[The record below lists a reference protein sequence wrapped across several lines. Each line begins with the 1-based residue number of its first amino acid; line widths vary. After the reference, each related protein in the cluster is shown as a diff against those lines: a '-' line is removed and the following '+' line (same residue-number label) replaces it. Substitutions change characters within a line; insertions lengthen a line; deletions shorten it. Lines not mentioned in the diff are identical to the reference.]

1 MVEEKSSEKYAGLAD
16 KRAYLQVIGCL
27 ILDPARVEDVDRPL
41 DPSDFATESFYKY
54 LYISI
59 FNLYQ
64 QGVEKIDECT
74 IDSYLS
80 SFPEQYKVF
89 QTNKGLE
96 WVSSAMSMCAPENY
110 DYWYH
115 RVRKFG
121 LLRYYESKGFDTRSI
136 FDGNKVDASEE
147 NLKFDNLTESDIVDF
162 VESGLVVEAK
172 NRYCNSYSVV
182 NAQAGDGMKQMIEDL
197 MEVPDY
203 GYSLTSMALNT
214 AARGGR
220 LGKLYLFS
228 AGTGT
233 GKTRNYL
240 MNSCTL
246 AVPYTY
252 DMDKKE
258 FVYTG
263 QDVPTLY
270 LGSEGSIEEFQS
282 VLLACVSKV
291 PEDHILMG
299 KYDKGE
305 LERVKKAE
313 EYISASPLYLVYCDE
328 FTIGDIENI
337 IKRYVIQKD
346 VKVAIF
352 DYIQSTAKMMADV
365 TSKARVKLQEY
376 QILVQFASRL
386 KALAEK
392 LNILI
397 ISGSQLRPDAKDA
410 RIKDETV
417 LAGSKGMAQ
426 KCDVGCVWSRPTPSE
441 KQKIE
446 KLVKHMIGCPE
457 VNFLTW
463 IYKLRRGRLVSIII
477 HQNLNLGNMQLKD
490 LFVTDFD
497 FNLINIDFTKI
508 EQMDKVVEEKSRK
521 LELDKLEDIDIK
533 EQKTEE
539 DDEVPNRNFNW

>member
-1 MVEEKSSEKYAGLAD
+1 
-16 KRAYLQVIGCL
+16 
-27 ILDPARVEDVDRPL
+27 
-41 DPSDFATESFYKY
+41 
-54 LYISI
+54 
-59 FNLYQ
+59 
-64 QGVEKIDECT
+64 
-74 IDSYLS
+74 
-80 SFPEQYKVF
+80 
-89 QTNKGLE
+89 
-96 WVSSAMSMCAPENY
+96 
-110 DYWYH
+110 
-115 RVRKFG
+115 
-121 LLRYYESKGFDTRSI
+121 
-136 FDGNKVDASEE
+136 
-147 NLKFDNLTESDIVDF
+147 
-162 VESGLVVEAK
+162 
-172 NRYCNSYSVV
+172 
-182 NAQAGDGMKQMIEDL
+182 
-197 MEVPDY
+197 
-203 GYSLTSMALNT
+203 
-214 AARGGR
+214 
-220 LGKLYLFS
+220 
-228 AGTGT
+228 
-233 GKTRNYL
+233 

-397 ISGSQLRPDAKDA
+397 ISGRQLRPDAKDA